1 MQSEELKH
9 AMVATDTS
17 AGGSQRDQGRFFLRY
32 SILEGA
38 APEVP
43 ALNPL
48 CADPFQEHQK
58 AGGRI
63 VAARDVDHLIQRRQ
77 RPDLALNVANLQ
89 GLCKSCH
96 SRKTSM
102 EKETR

>member
-1 MQSEELKH
+1 MPWSPPIHQKRDRRETRDDSFY
-9 AMVATDTS
+9 ATPS
-17 AGGSQRDQGRFFLRY
+17 WKALRRRFL
-32 SILEGA
+32 
-38 APEVP
+38 

-58 AGGRI
+58 AGRI

-77 RPDLALNVANLQ
+77 RLDLALNVANLQ